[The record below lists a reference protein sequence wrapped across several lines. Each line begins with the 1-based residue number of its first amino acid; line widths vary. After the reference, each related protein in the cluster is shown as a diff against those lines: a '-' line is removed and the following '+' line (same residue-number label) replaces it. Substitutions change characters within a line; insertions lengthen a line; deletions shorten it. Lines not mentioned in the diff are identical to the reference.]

1 MTKETDPKSLPE
13 ILAALPETAWTEPG
27 DYPNAAN
34 ILEWMRLYFGRKGVS
49 TDTLF
54 TLWHSRGELPA
65 IDTPEAALRFGLA
78 KGFLLTDAGRAKAY
92 ELGILSDDSPAV
104 PIITQPNINRSIF
117 QGPYKGPFSGTASA
131 TQIEGIIKVGQFW
144 HDELKA
150 MRERCAFLTGI
161 QKSLVVSYLHGATGK
176 EPYVGD
182 VGTNK
187 MVLLC
192 PRIHDV
198 ICAVEVGRL
207 ARDFDALALLEWA
220 NDTGKTLTAEGLA
233 AWERLNTKKQGN
245 TETGN
250 TAESGLAAAIGAK
263 GWADIRLVVREGG
276 VTFHGPGGWRA
287 LSWKKIG
294 LGETRAPAQTALL
307 MLLAKAGGY
316 LPHSERAE
324 AKPGGEGDPAN
335 WTQNEWEDAMKREA
349 IRKYSELAADESQ
362 QTKVRAN
369 VKRLCKKFGALL
381 PEFTGRPFENKDGA
395 TLINLKGIGYK

>member
-1 MTKETDPKSLPE
+1 MTNKP
-13 ILAALPETAWTEPG
+13 
-27 DYPNAAN
+27 
-34 ILEWMRLYFGRKGVS
+34 
-49 TDTLF
+49 
-54 TLWHSRGELPA
+54 
-65 IDTPEAALRFGLA
+65 
-78 KGFLLTDAGRAKAY
+78 
-92 ELGILSDDSPAV
+92 
-104 PIITQPNINRSIF
+104 F
-117 QGPYKGPFSGTASA
+117 QGPFSGTASA
-131 TQIEGIIKVGQFW
+131 SQIEGRIKLQQFLNAQ
-144 HDELKA
+144 LKA
-150 MRERCAFLTGI
+150 ARKRWAFLTGI
-161 QKSLVVSYLHGATGK
+161 QKGWILNYLHGATGK
-176 EPYVGD
+176 EPETG
-182 VGTNK
+182 
-187 MVLLC
+187 
-192 PRIHDV
+192 RIGASNIGIVQCLRTQEV
-198 ICAVEVGRL
+198 IIAVEHETL
-207 ARDFDALALLEWA
+207 AKDFGEVDLLRWA

-233 AWERLNTKKQGN
+233 AWERLNTTKQADAQTTN
-245 TETGN
+245 TDG
-250 TAESGLAAAIGAK
+250 GLAAAIGANAWK
-263 GWADIRLVVREGG
+263 DVRLVVRADG

-349 IRKYSELAADESQ
+349 IRKYSELAADKSQ